1 MSQSLFAAFVVFGAV
16 MAFTPGP
23 NNIMVLSSGLTYGF
37 RRSLPHIA
45 GIASRGFPDGR
56 VRGSWPGGHL
66 HRLSR
71 CCRPILKY
79 AGIAYLIYL
88 AVA

>member
-1 MSQSLFAAFVVFGAV
+1 MSQLFVALVVFGAV

-45 GIASRGFPDGR
+45 ASRSGF
-56 VRGSWPGGHL
+56 H
-66 HRLSR
+66 
-71 CCRPILKY
+71 
-79 AGIAYLIYL
+79 
-88 AVA
+88 